1 MKETNDYGMY
11 SGAFI
16 FDALDRA
23 ALDYVRKESGLNTTI
38 VTKHA
43 QIDFL
48 RQLCDDNYRVECS
61 EYQQVFKSF
70 YCQAWVR
77 DKDGFPVAHG
87 LFQFVEA
94 TNHCEP
100 ERKEKGNAT
109 GNNDNP
115 GFA

>member
-1 MKETNDYGMY
+1 MKDTNDYNMM

-70 YCQAWVR
+70 SALKTKAV
-77 DKDGFPVAHG
+77 KTS
-87 LFQFVEA
+87 LFILSEQYSI
-94 TNHCEP
+94 
-100 ERKEKGNAT
+100 G
-109 GNNDNP
+109 
-115 GFA
+115 